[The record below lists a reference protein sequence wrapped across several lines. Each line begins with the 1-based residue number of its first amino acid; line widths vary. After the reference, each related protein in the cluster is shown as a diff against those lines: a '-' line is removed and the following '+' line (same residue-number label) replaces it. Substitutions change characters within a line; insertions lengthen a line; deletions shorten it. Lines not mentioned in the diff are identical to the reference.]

1 MVIPMNKT
9 FSILSAIC
17 MGVAVAPLVSI
28 VWFMVPFLSQLRI
41 GHFPLYFAASPLGF
55 GLGLWLGFFLNQCKN
70 GGNARIIIGLL
81 LFFGLLALVI
91 MIYIGMQKA
100 EGWDEVGW
108 VIAMVAALSL
118 VTSAVSFIF
127 SGLFAHLGHK
137 SAKAKAA
144 IR

>member
-1 MVIPMNKT
+1 
-9 FSILSAIC
+9 

-28 VWFMVPFLSQLRI
+28 LWFMVPFLSQLRI
-41 GHFPLYFAASPLGF
+41 GHLPLYFVSSPLGF

-81 LFFGLLALVI
+81 LYFGLLALVV
-91 MIYIGMQKA
+91 MIYNGMQKA
-100 EGWDEVGW
+100 EGWDEIGW
-108 VIAMVAALSL
+108 GIALLAALSL

-137 SAKAKAA
+137 TAKAKVAL
-144 IR
+144 R